1 MRLLPHGPVCIG
13 SGHFSNQV
21 NQMDELLKILKNNA
35 QESVESISKQ
45 LDLSI
50 DEVKARIADYEEKGI
65 IRGYQAIVNEDQLD
79 LNQVTSVIEVKV
91 TPEREGGF
99 NHIAER
105 IRKFDEVTSMYLVSG
120 AFDFL
125 LFVEGPNLKQI
136 AAFVSE
142 KLATIEGVTS
152 TATHFML
159 KTYKHHGFMMD
170 HQDEYER
177 LKISP

>member
-1 MRLLPHGPVCIG
+1 
-13 SGHFSNQV
+13 
-21 NQMDELLKILKNNA
+21 MDELLKILKNNA
-35 QESVESISKQ
+35 HESAESIGKQ
-45 LDLSI
+45 LDMSV
-50 DEVKARIADYEEKGI
+50 DDVQAKIAEYEEKGI
-65 IRGYQAIVNEDQLD
+65 IRGYQAIVNEDKLD
-79 LNQVTSVIEVKV
+79 LNRVTSVIEVKV

-105 IRKFDEVTSMYLVSG
+105 IRRFDEVSSMYLVSG

-125 LFVEGPNLKQI
+125 LFVEGHNLKEI
-136 AAFVSE
+136 AMFVSE

-170 HQDEYER
+170 QQDEYER

>member
-1 MRLLPHGPVCIG
+1 
-13 SGHFSNQV
+13 
-21 NQMDELLKILKNNA
+21 MDELLKILKNNA
-35 QESVESISKQ
+35 HESAESIGKQ
-45 LDLSI
+45 LDMPVE
-50 DEVKARIADYEEKGI
+50 DVKAKISDYEEKGI
-65 IRGYQAIVNEDQLD
+65 IRGYQAIVNEDKLD
-79 LNQVTSVIEVKV
+79 LNRVTSVIEVKV

-105 IRKFDEVTSMYLVSG
+105 IRKFDEVSSMYLVSG

-125 LFVEGPNLKQI
+125 LFVEGHNLKEI
-136 AAFVSE
+136 AMFVSE

-170 HQDEYER
+170 QQDEFER